1 MELSSCSS
9 QQRINNHL
17 NYRYAFDTAAAELA
31 AELAKRAGKKADK
44 KSWQDELAA
53 KLETKLAE
61 PAAELVDQRAF
72 PKASVEENYLAGLRM
87 QEQIVSSFVFV
98 VPRLADAKVRPRLI
112 EVSRNSEILIYSFQ
126 EVLEVRNVIVEVV
139 PVRTPR
145 R

>member
-1 MELSSCSS
+1 MVDSIRLQQSWRQNS
-9 QQRINNHL
+9 QK
-17 NYRYAFDTAAAELA
+17 ELA
-31 AELAKRAGKKADK
+31 RRAGKKADK

-61 PAAELVDQRAF
+61 PAAELADQRAF
-72 PKASVEENYLAGLRM
+72 PKASVEANYLAGLRM

-98 VPRLADAKVRPRLI
+98 VPRLADAKGRPRLI